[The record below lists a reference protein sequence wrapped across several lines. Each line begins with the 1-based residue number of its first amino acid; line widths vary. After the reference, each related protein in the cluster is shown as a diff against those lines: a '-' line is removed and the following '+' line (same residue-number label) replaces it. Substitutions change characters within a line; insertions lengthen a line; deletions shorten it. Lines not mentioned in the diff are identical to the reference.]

1 MQKVWDRRERRIDE
15 RRRDWPVGVCGE
27 HCLIQDQTKEHRGS
41 VCSKIAGVDTK
52 LEKLRDATVPWK
64 IFVFLFTFSVLVV
77 GAGFGYFGE
86 QIGKL
91 ADKQEEG
98 LTLIR
103 ASLGVLKENQSVM
116 ATEIKSNQASLINEI
131 ETLKHRQDVLRNSN
145 MSERRGDG
153 K

>member
-1 MQKVWDRRERRIDE
+1 VKHWYGKQDRRIDE

-27 HCLIQDQTKEHRGS
+27 HCLIQDQTKEHRGT

-64 IFVFLFTFSVLVV
+64 IFAFLFTFSVLVV

-86 QIGKL
+86 L

-98 LTLIR
+98 LTLVR

-131 ETLKHRQDVLRNSN
+131 ETLKHRQDVLRDVN
-145 MSERRGDG
+145 MSERRGGG